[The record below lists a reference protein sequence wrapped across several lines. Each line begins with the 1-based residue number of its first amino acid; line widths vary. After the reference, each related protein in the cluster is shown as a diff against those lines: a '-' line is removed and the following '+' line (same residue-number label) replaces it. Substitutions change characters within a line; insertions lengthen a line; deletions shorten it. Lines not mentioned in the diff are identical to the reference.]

1 MSSQVFKRDFKYKN
15 TPRDQ
20 IARVVCRVVALRSPA
35 IAIARVMCGVLRTPA
50 SSYRWARHV
59 RATVSGGNHSVTST
73 EESQRGRALAR
84 TTKKRDTRR
93 AVDSK
98 RPELTLSGV
107 GDVTFAGRVHC
118 AACHARGTF
127 LYETVISSRA
137 RCPVQI
143 HGRMCV

>member
-1 MSSQVFKRDFKYKN
+1 M
-15 TPRDQ
+15 
-20 IARVVCRVVALRSPA
+20 
-35 IAIARVMCGVLRTPA
+35 GG
-50 SSYRWARHV
+50 WAD
-59 RATVSGGNHSVTST
+59 
-73 EESQRGRALAR
+73 
-84 TTKKRDTRR
+84 KKRDTRR

-137 RCPVQI
+137 AANIILRPAIENLLTQLNAEELE
-143 HGRMCV
+143 GE